1 MGSADVFTSALF
13 ATAVLAVEV
22 AFAVALLLG
31 KYVVRSGHVR
41 AHAYLQSAIVL
52 ANVPLVSL
60 WMLPAYLAYVL
71 PGLPGE
77 IAQPFYLF
85 PTLMLVAG
93 AAVEALGVYVI
104 LVAGTN
110 LVPERF
116 RFRRYKVWMRAV
128 LGLWW
133 AVFLAGLATYYYWF
147 VMPTG
152 S

>member
-1 MGSADVFTSALF
+1 VGAEVFSSALF
-13 ATAVLAVEV
+13 ATSVLVVEV

-41 AHAYLQSAIVL
+41 AHAYLQSTIVL

-85 PTLMLVAG
+85 PTSMLVAG
-93 AAVEALGVYVI
+93 VAVEALGVYVI

-110 LVPERF
+110 LVPERL
-116 RFRRYKVWMRAV
+116 RFRHYKVWMRAV

-147 VMPTG
+147 LMPAG

>member
-1 MGSADVFTSALF
+1 MGTEVFSSALF
-13 ATAVLAVEV
+13 ATSVLVVEV

-41 AHAYLQSAIVL
+41 AHAYLQSTIVL

-71 PGLPGE
+71 PGLPDE

-93 AAVEALGVYVI
+93 AAVEGLGVYVI

-110 LVPERF
+110 LVPERL
-116 RFRRYKVWMRAV
+116 RFRSYKVWMRAV

-133 AVFLAGLATYYYWF
+133 AVFLAGLATYYVWF
-147 VMPTG
+147 LMPTG